1 MIRPRGGLR
10 PAPGVRHNGRMA
22 DETNEGRR
30 LLLRGLPAFALGMA
44 LGPRAALASPRDERR
59 LSFLHTHTGARL
71 EVAFG
76 ADGHYLPEGLTRVED
91 FLKDRLT
98 GERHEIDPRLL
109 DLLHD
114 LRLLT
119 GARDPFAV
127 ISGYRSPRTNAMLH
141 ARSGG
146 VANGS
151 LHMRGQAI
159 DIRLADVRTVVLRD
173 AALEL
178 RRGGVGFYPG
188 SDFVHVDTGRVRS
201 WS

>member
-1 MIRPRGGLR
+1 
-10 PAPGVRHNGRMA
+10 MA
-22 DETNEGRR
+22 DEVSDGRRR
-30 LLLRGLPAFALGMA
+30 LLLGLPAFALGMA
-44 LGPRAALASPRDERR
+44 LGPRTTLAGPTDERR
-59 LSFLHTHTGARL
+59 LSFLHTHTGGRL

-76 ADGHYLPEGLTRVED
+76 ADGRYLPEGLSRVDD
-91 FLKDRLT
+91 FLKDYLT
-98 GERHEIDPRLL
+98 GERHVIDPRLL

-114 LRLLT
+114 LSLLT
-119 GARDPFAV
+119 GTRAPFAV
-127 ISGYRSPRTNAMLH
+127 ISGYRSPQTNAMLH

-146 VANGS
+146 VARGS
-151 LHMRGQAI
+151 LHVQGQAI
-159 DIRLADVRTVVLRD
+159 DIRLADVRTAVLRD